1 MSSASVDPSDVD
13 ILLFSHP
20 HNLAYQLLYA
30 AADLQPS
37 LSLLSPTAVPI
48 PLATSAAFQPRLLVA
63 DVYPVPS
70 HPRLSFSSLLYF
82 HDASHSSSVALDTSR
97 RHVVSILQDRPTI
110 PVLVLL
116 YADSCLTEADPQ
128 HVVDF
133 DTLYSSLECDKLSN
147 PVHILS
153 FAHRSERD
161 KQDAMLALQWLYDM
175 LYPSTLSTPVRWS
188 SSTSIAPLLT
198 PHLPAE
204 LINLTLSYLSCST
217 RGAFLSEAEYAAQ
230 QTQLQRLR
238 EVTERKQQRKE
249 LLRFLSAYSHHHT
262 RHQSEDDTAFTAAF
276 TSSPAPFLYPNSSYA
291 HLDLLRLV
299 WHAMRQHGIRNGA
312 AIGWQQMEALL
323 DKEVCKRLLGHWAME
338 CLPPIDRRP
347 LNGADAVERWR
358 RERRQAEDRIAA
370 TRRIYHTTR
379 WACIVQ
385 QLANLIQH
393 SHTTHPTHHHYAL
406 LPDQPTA
413 GDSVLHANSET
424 AVDAV
429 PECWSSF
436 ASFLQNHPQL
446 LTLAFVDE
454 YYSGGRLNMYDSWL
468 SVVRADKRE
477 MRYWLPVLQAQ
488 IQPERTELDEVS
500 ERVTRLED
508 SSDRLGRGCVRA
520 SLRLSAS
527 AFPFS
532 SV

>member
-1 MSSASVDPSDVD
+1 MSSAFVISPDVQVF
-13 ILLFSHP
+13 LFSHP
-20 HNLAYQLLYA
+20 HSLAHQLLQSA
-30 AADLQPS
+30 TDAPSS
-37 LSLLSPTAVPI
+37 LSLLSPTAVHI
-48 PLATSAAFQPRLLVA
+48 PLNSAADFQPRLLVA
-63 DVYPVPS
+63 DVYPVPT
-70 HPRLSFSSLLYF
+70 HPQLTFSSLLYF

-97 RHVVSILQDRPTI
+97 RHIASILQDKPST
-110 PVLVLL
+110 PVLIIL
-116 YADSCLTEADPQ
+116 YSDSSTLADPQ
-128 HVVDF
+128 HSVDF
-133 DTLYSSLECDKLSN
+133 DTLFSSLECEKLSH

-153 FAHRSERD
+153 YAPSGARERPE
-161 KQDAMLALQWLYDM
+161 ATAAFQWLYDM
-175 LYPSTLSTPVRWS
+175 LHPSTLSTPVRWS

-204 LINLTLSYLSCST
+204 LVNLTLSYLSCST
-217 RGAFLSEAEYAAQ
+217 RGAFLSEAEYASQ

-238 EVTERKQQRKE
+238 EVSERKQQRKE

-262 RHQSEDDTAFTAAF
+262 RHQSEDDTAFALAF

-312 AIGWQQMEALL
+312 AIGWRQMAALL
-323 DKEVCKRLLGHWAME
+323 DKETCKRLLGHWAME

-347 LNGADAVERWR
+347 LHGVDAVESWR
-358 RERRQAEDRIAA
+358 RDRRQAQEQIVR
-370 TRRIYHTTR
+370 TRRIFHTTR

-413 GDSVLHANSET
+413 TTSSAPNSTET
-424 AVDAV
+424 AVDRV

-446 LTLAFVDE
+446 LTLSFVDE
-454 YYSGGRLNMYDSWL
+454 YYSTARLEEYDSWVC
-468 SVVRADKRE
+468 VVAADKRE
-477 MRYWLPVLQAQ
+477 MQYWLPMLHGQMQ
-488 IQPERTELDEVS
+488 QSGEVS
-500 ERVTRLED
+500 DRVARLED
-508 SSDRLGRGCVRA
+508 SLGRLGRALGVFVRA
-520 SLRLSAS
+520 
-527 AFPFS
+527 
-532 SV
+532 